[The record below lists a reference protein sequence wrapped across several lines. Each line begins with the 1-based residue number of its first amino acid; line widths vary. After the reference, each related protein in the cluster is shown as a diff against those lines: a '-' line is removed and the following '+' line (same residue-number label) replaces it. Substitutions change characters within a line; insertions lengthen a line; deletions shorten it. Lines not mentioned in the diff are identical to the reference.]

1 MYYRLSPTKFK
12 KQLRVYPEKFVN
24 QIYDIFSNTQKVQKY
39 LRNKTVVQHTE
50 FSDHEIFAAMP
61 LGDLW
66 EDAGIASVYFY
77 LRKGRHLVI
86 PDSWSATITAF
97 DQELSASVPGS
108 AAHIPKSAHVTSHTH
123 VPLHNSKGEQ
133 FPGST
138 RRI

>member
-12 KQLRVYPEKFVN
+12 KQLRVYPEKFVK

-77 LRKGRHLVI
+77 LRQR
-86 PDSWSATITAF
+86 SA
-97 DQELSASVPGS
+97 LSDP
-108 AAHIPKSAHVTSHTH
+108 
-123 VPLHNSKGEQ
+123 
-133 FPGST
+133 
-138 RRI
+138 